1 MVEYP
6 SIVISAVMAVIIY
19 LSYKILKWVIVQYN
33 KPTPKPTYNGTYMDD
48 EPDGSNYVTMP
59 NGDRRLD

>member
-6 SIVISAVMAVIIY
+6 DIVLNLILAIILYLGWTVIYKTIKHIY
-19 LSYKILKWVIVQYN
+19 S
-33 KPTPKPTYNGTYMDD
+33 KPNEVRLDEEYSDD